1 MYARVDF
8 PTLSLMDALDL
19 AILIEE
25 EAYQRYMKFSSQI
38 GPTDAGLFF
47 ESMAKNEAK
56 HGKDLF
62 ERRKV
67 LFGDAHTRV
76 DIGDLFDVEAPEVGS
91 IRRTM
96 SVLQAFEVAVTA
108 EQKAYGYF
116 KQALPQITD
125 TDVHALFVELR
136 DEEEEHIRMVREAME
151 RLPPSASFEGE
162 VDYDETPY
170 L

>member
-25 EAYQRYMKFSSQI
+25 EAYQRYTNFSSQI
-38 GPTDAGLFF
+38 GPADAGLFF
-47 ESMAKNEAK
+47 KSMAENEAK
-56 HGKDLF
+56 HGKELL

-67 LFGDAHTRV
+67 LFGDAFTRV
-76 DIGDLFDVEAPEVGS
+76 DISDLFDVEAPEVGS

-96 SVLQAFEVAVTA
+96 SVLQAFEVAVSA
-108 EQKAYGYF
+108 ERKAYGYF
-116 KQALPQITD
+116 DQALPQITD
-125 TDVHALFVELR
+125 PDVHALFVELR
-136 DEEEEHIRMVREAME
+136 DEEKEHIRMVQEAME
-151 RLPPSASFEGE
+151 KLPPSASFEGE
-162 VDYDETPY
+162 IDYDETPY